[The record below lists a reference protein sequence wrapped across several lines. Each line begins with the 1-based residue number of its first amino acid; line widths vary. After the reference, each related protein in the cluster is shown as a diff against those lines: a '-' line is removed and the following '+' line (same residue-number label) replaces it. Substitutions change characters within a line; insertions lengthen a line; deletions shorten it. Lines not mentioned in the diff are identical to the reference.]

1 MKKITLLAI
10 LFITSLSL
18 FAQENNYQEDLSK
31 NELKINMSNLIGFKF
46 FDVGYERIL
55 NEESTI
61 GVNLLFNLDK
71 DSDAASLD
79 EYRTFSITPYYR
91 QFFSNKYAQG
101 FFIEAFTMLHTA
113 KDYYYYTY
121 DYYDPNTDTYHG
133 DNGSDSDKYTD
144 FAVGISAG
152 GKWVTKRGFVAEIY
166 LGIGRDLLG
175 NSDDEVVGRG
185 GVAIG
190 YRF

>member
-1 MKKITLLAI
+1 MRKII
-10 LFITSLSL
+10 LSAVLVIVSFATY
-18 FAQENNYQEDLSK
+18 AQEEQETSRQ

-61 GVNLLFNLDK
+61 GVNLLFNLDN
-71 DSDAASLD
+71 DSDATSLD

-91 QFFSNKYAQG
+91 HFFSNKYAQG

-113 KDYYYYTY
+113 KDYYYYDY
-121 DYYDPNTDTYHG
+121 DYYDPNTDTYY
-133 DNGSDSDKYTD
+133 GSSGNDSDKYTD

-152 GKWVTKRGFVAEIY
+152 GKWVSKRGFVAEIY

-175 NSDDEVVGRG
+175 NSNDEVVGRG

>member
-113 KDYYYYTY
+113 KDYYYY
-121 DYYDPNTDTYHG
+121 G
-133 DNGSDSDKYTD
+133 DNGNDSDKYTD

>member
-10 LFITSLSL
+10 LFIGSLSI
-18 FAQENNYQEDLSK
+18 FAQENEMNK

-55 NEESTI
+55 NEESTF
-61 GVNLLFNLDK
+61 GVNLLFNLDNN
-71 DSDAASLD
+71 SDTTSLD

-91 QFFSNKYAQG
+91 HFFSSKYAQG
-101 FFIEAFTMLHTA
+101 FFVETFTMLHTA
-113 KDYYYYTY
+113 KDDYYY
-121 DYYDPNTDTYHG
+121 DYYDPNTDTYYSG
-133 DNGSDSDKYTD
+133 NNNSGKYTD

-152 GKWVTKRGFVAEIY
+152 GKWVSKRGFVAEIY

-175 NSDDEVVGRG
+175 NSANEVVGRG
-185 GVAIG
+185 GIAIG
-190 YRF
+190 YRFQ